1 MKIVIIFFAA
11 AAFLLGIGGA
21 TLLRANEVS
30 SFSEGLETLNAT
42 ESQCLSSSEK
52 NTGKCSKKVDGSG
65 DACVESHW
73 YEHNDCF
80 AQR

>member
-1 MKIVIIFFAA
+1 M
-11 AAFLLGIGGA
+11 
-21 TLLRANEVS
+21 S